1 MTFTYILTQYARI
14 FSSPLKKN
22 TIFLFPFL
30 TFWLNAI
37 VTMVT
42 PPLTVFYLPQFTENP
57 HTPNRYLHY
66 TSHHPKHQK
75 LTVAKTLL
83 SRVNTHITDKTQK
96 HSELQNIRN
105 ILRLNGFPTRTTFLT
120 SSRQQSH
127 NTQYNHFT
135 SIPYIQGTSEKVRR
149 ILNGAGIK
157 VAMRPVRTIGQI
169 LPSPKDPH
177 NPEEKSC
184 VVYQVL
190 CSDCN
195 FVYIGQTK
203 RDLKSRLAEHKLAI
217 KNQEPEKSA
226 LCEHYVRFDHL
237 IDWIN
242 SKI

>member
-1 MTFTYILTQYARI
+1 MFTT
-14 FSSPLKKN
+14 N
-22 TIFLFPFL
+22 H
-30 TFWLNAI
+30 
-37 VTMVT
+37 
-42 PPLTVFYLPQFTENP
+42 FYGKPT
-57 HTPNRYLHY
+57 HTNRYLHS

-105 ILRLNGFPTRTTFLT
+105 TLRLNGFPTRTTFLT

-149 ILNGAGIK
+149 ILNEAGVK

-177 NPEEKSC
+177 N
-184 VVYQVL
+184 
-190 CSDCN
+190 
-195 FVYIGQTK
+195 
-203 RDLKSRLAEHKLAI
+203 LKKKVA
-217 KNQEPEKSA
+217 
-226 LCEHYVRFDHL
+226 
-237 IDWIN
+237 
-242 SKI
+242 